1 MCKVFFLEPQA
12 SRPAHVAQLSRHSGA
27 RTPSSE
33 SPGVTPRAAEMVQEW
48 GLAIDKGL
56 KIGDLANNLHI
67 YPAYT
72 MGNMQAAADIRVKQL
87 LAGISGRLVRALA
100 GGRRRARIKK

>member
-1 MCKVFFLEPQA
+1 MHRTNGTVLGA
-12 SRPAHVAQLSRHSGA
+12 TIVA
-27 RTPSSE
+27 
-33 SPGVTPRAAEMVQEW
+33 PRAAEMVQEW
-48 GLAIDKGL
+48 DLAIDKKL
-56 KIGDLANNLHI
+56 KIGDLANSLHI

-100 GGRRRARIKK
+100 GGRRRPD